1 MISHDIIDVKKYYEN
16 FIQLFNDVLL
26 NNLSKQFDKSIYLY
40 LKFSLEPVKNLLL
53 VSNVLSHLF
62 TCPRSN
68 YAKNDCSFCSRLL
81 FNRLFCPSNAI
92 ELQYDYLSIDIFFV
106 DDVKK
111 LFEEYSIDRI
121 RINICFR
128 SLEHY
133 QANNSNEK
141 RCLLICVFSNP
152 CIIIVK
158 FCETLV
164 RILFNFFYNFSEDFV
179 TDAGKHRQMLLEE
192 CLSFA
197 HTFLRTTMKILKASK
212 FNEIF

>member
-62 TCPRSN
+62 TCPKSN

-111 LFEEYSIDRI
+111 HLK
-121 RINICFR
+121 NI
-128 SLEHY
+128 
-133 QANNSNEK
+133 
-141 RCLLICVFSNP
+141 LLIESGLIFVFDHLN
-152 CIIIVK
+152 IIK
-158 FCETLV
+158 LV
-164 RILFNFFYNFSEDFV
+164 IL
-179 TDAGKHRQMLLEE
+179 
-192 CLSFA
+192 
-197 HTFLRTTMKILKASK
+197 MKKDVC
-212 FNEIF
+212 